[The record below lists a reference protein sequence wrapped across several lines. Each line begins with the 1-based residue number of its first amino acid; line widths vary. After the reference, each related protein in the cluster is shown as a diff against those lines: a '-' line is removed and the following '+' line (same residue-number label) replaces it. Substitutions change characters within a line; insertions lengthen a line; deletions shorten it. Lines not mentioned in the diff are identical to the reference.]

1 MEHFLHLSSEKQ
13 HNIINAALHSFGKN
27 GYKKAS
33 ISDIAKAAGISK
45 AMIFHYFGCKKTLYL
60 YLIEV
65 CANVMIEGVMSRLDK
80 TETDFF
86 KRIRHISEM
95 KMLVVKEY
103 PDLFT
108 FMENMYFETD
118 PEVMPEVQK
127 MLSSSRENLDIL
139 QFFEGVDFSR
149 FKDNIDPMVVIKV
162 LLYFSE
168 GCIKQKSQDGKM
180 DIEAVM
186 QEYDECLN
194 LFKNNFY
201 KGGN

>member
-1 MEHFLHLSSEKQ
+1 MEHFLHLPPEKQ
-13 HNIINAALHSFGKN
+13 HNIINAALHAFGKN

-33 ISDIAKAAGISK
+33 ISDIAVAAGISK
-45 AMIFHYFGCKKTLYL
+45 PMIFHYFGCKKTLYL

-65 CANVMIEGVMSRLDK
+65 CSMTMVENVMSRLDK
-80 TETDFF
+80 TEVDFF
-86 KRIRHISEM
+86 KRVRHISEM
-95 KMLVVKEY
+95 KISVMEEY
-103 PDLFT
+103 PDIYT

-118 PEVMPEVQK
+118 PEVMAEIQK
-127 MLSSSRENLDIL
+127 MLSVRREDFNFMK
-139 QFFEGVDFSR
+139 FFEGVDFSR
-149 FKDNIDPMVVIKV
+149 FKENINPQLIIKI

-168 GCIKQKSQDGKM
+168 GCIKQNSQDGKM
-180 DIEAVM
+180 DIKTVM